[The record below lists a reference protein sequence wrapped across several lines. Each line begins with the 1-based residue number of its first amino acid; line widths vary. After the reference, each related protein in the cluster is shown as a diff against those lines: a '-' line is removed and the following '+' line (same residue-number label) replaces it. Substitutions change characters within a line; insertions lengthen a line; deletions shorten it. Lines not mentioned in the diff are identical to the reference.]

1 MLFDE
6 RKSVQRGQAS
16 RAPSVFDA
24 QLTSDASHKLRGSS
38 LHWQRATQK
47 EQAPGLHRFNVGAEW
62 GWGTR
67 QVYAKVFQP
76 LLGASARCVRGHS
89 RFPMDITRGLFRSP
103 KRDACLRSSPA
114 TTSPPTQ
121 MRAAVN
127 VQHLAGDLARLGE
140 IEHRLCDVLG
150 LRNLP

>member
-6 RKSVQRGQAS
+6 RKSIQRGQAS

-47 EQAPGLHRFNVGAEW
+47 EQAPGLHRFHVGAER

-76 LLGASARCVRGHS
+76 LLGASARCVRGH
-89 RFPMDITRGLFRSP
+89 RGSHGISLEV
-103 KRDACLRSSPA
+103 SS
-114 TTSPPTQ
+114 
-121 MRAAVN
+121 
-127 VQHLAGDLARLGE
+127 GDRQETPVSA
-140 IEHRLCDVLG
+140 
-150 LRNLP
+150 

>member
-47 EQAPGLHRFNVGAEW
+47 GQVPRLHRFPVGAER

-67 QVYAKVFQP
+67 QVYAKIVQP
-76 LLGASARCVRGHS
+76 LLGTSARCVRGHS
-89 RFPMDITRGLFRSP
+89 RFPWISLEASSGDRQETPVSALH
-103 KRDACLRSSPA
+103 LRLNHHRPRCAPPSTCS
-114 TTSPPTQ
+114 TSP
-121 MRAAVN
+121 VIW
-127 VQHLAGDLARLGE
+127 LASVR
-140 IEHRLCDVLG
+140 
-150 LRNLP
+150 